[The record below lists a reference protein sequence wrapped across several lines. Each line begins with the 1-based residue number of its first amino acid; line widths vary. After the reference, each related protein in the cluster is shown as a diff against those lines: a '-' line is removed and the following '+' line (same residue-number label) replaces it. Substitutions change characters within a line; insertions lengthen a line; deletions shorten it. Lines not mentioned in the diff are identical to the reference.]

1 MAVSESFIFSPDEAA
16 PAIRAKGAACYLGW
30 VSKPNLS
37 GAQQA
42 QLAFLETLPS
52 RFERIHRQIEE
63 IAGLKADDT
72 QIRGLCRLLDE
83 CRNQASTLNL
93 GPLADTFGMMSM
105 LARRGGGLQMKV
117 RGLREGLVSLK
128 ANFDGA
134 MRAATR
140 VEDVPDPDQGPISR

>member
-1 MAVSESFIFSPDEAA
+1 MFSPGEAA
-16 PAIRAKGAACYLGW
+16 QAIRAKGPACYLGK
-30 VSKPNLS
+30 VSKPNLT

-52 RFERIHRQIEE
+52 RFERLHRQIEE
-63 IAGLKADDT
+63 IASLKADDT

-105 LARRGGGLQMKV
+105 LAKRGGGLQMRV

-128 ANFDGA
+128 ANFEGA

-140 VEDVPDPDQGPISR
+140 VEEEPNPDNGSLSR

>member
-1 MAVSESFIFSPDEAA
+1 VP
-16 PAIRAKGAACYLGW
+16 KL
-30 VSKPNLS
+30 NLT

-63 IAGLKADDT
+63 IAGLRTDDT

-93 GPLADTFGMMSM
+93 GPLGDTFGMMSM
-105 LARRGGGLQMKV
+105 LARRGGGVQMKV

-128 ANFDGA
+128 VNFDGA

-140 VEDVPDPDQGPISR
+140 IEEGTDPEPGPLAADVTRGTLVLDSLSMIGHASE